1 MALLVIERTLAF
13 ILSSVIGGFRTEK
26 GLDLLIN
33 QQNYFGSVQSKGC
46 KQMREKANIL
56 VKKLWQTKVNY
67 RVNVTPI
74 KLQMEFFTELE
85 KHLQFMKPQ
94 KKPRIA
100 KVILSKKSKTKIS
113 HVLIS
118 NCITKLQ

>member
-13 ILSSVIGGFRTEK
+13 ILSSVTGGFRTEK

-46 KQMREKANIL
+46 KHMREKANIL

-67 RVNVTPI
+67 RVNAIPI

-85 KHLQFMKPQ
+85 KQLQF
-94 KKPRIA
+94 I
-100 KVILSKKSKTKIS
+100 
-113 HVLIS
+113 
-118 NCITKLQ
+118 